1 MEQGLWRWRRGGAG
15 LLSAA
20 LLSACAEPV
29 PPTCDPASVAPAMAL
44 RVIVQFREPVA
55 GDAPQTL
62 RQLQTLS
69 QGCVWPVSSV
79 SPRLY
84 VYRFGGVAD
93 VAQLRQRLLAWP
105 LVQDVVPDATLR
117 PHAAP

>member
-1 MEQGLWRWRRGGAG
+1 MARAQ
-15 LLSAA
+15 
-20 LLSACAEPV
+20 PV

-79 SPRLY
+79 SP
-84 VYRFGGVAD
+84 VTGSSTAD
-93 VAQLRQRLLAWP
+93 RSTRSIP
-105 LVQDVVPDATLR
+105 E
-117 PHAAP
+117 